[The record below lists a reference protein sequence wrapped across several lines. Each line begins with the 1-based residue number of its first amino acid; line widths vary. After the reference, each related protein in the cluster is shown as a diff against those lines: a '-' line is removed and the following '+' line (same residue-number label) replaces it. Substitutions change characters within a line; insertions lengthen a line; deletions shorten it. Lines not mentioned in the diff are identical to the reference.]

1 MCGLLYR
8 RGAAYWLCLG
18 ERWEKQRL
26 DLPCYAKK
34 FQNGRMSIQ
43 LRVPISFP
51 KTYRR
56 FVSRL
61 IIITYRRASDKHQT
75 SHATIIGMKLIP
87 IYLKLK
93 KLSFAWEGYRKQE
106 NVLHK
111 FRQNSVFSAKIS
123 VFAYNARERTST
135 EARAVGWTMVRMI
148 LLTCDER
155 FDNILDH

>member
-8 RGAAYWLCLG
+8 RGAVYWLCLG

-61 IIITYRRASDKHQT
+61 VIITYRRASDKHQT

-87 IYLKLK
+87 IYSKLK
-93 KLSFAWEGYRKQE
+93 KLSFAWEGNRRMFCINFGKTLFSRQKYPYSPTLLGSERPPKQSSGLNNGPDDFVNVRRK
-106 NVLHK
+106 
-111 FRQNSVFSAKIS
+111 A
-123 VFAYNARERTST
+123 
-135 EARAVGWTMVRMI
+135 W
-148 LLTCDER
+148 
-155 FDNILDH
+155 